1 VREAIIAAVGIAAS
15 PFAIIPGILLL
26 FTARPTPTSASFV
39 SGWWLGVASVTAVA
53 LVLADILTL
62 PDKPPRW
69 AAVARI
75 VFGGA
80 LVVLAM
86 RKYVRRAPDAGPPA
100 WMSTLEQATPRS
112 AFRFGLIATAPNPKV
127 ALLAVAGGF
136 ALGAQLSGLL
146 SELAGVVGFAVV
158 ATLTA
163 LLPLVLFLLRGAPA
177 VERLRRSRDWLVP
190 RADVVT
196 SVVLLVLGGWL
207 IWKGLQ
213 AF

>member
-1 VREAIIAAVGIAAS
+1 VSEALLAAVGIAAS

-26 FTARPTPTSASFV
+26 FTARPTPTSASFA
-39 SGWWLGVASVTAVA
+39 SGWWLGVAAVTALAV
-53 LVLADILTL
+53 VLADVLTL
-62 PDKPPRW
+62 PDAPPRW
-69 AAVARI
+69 AAVARV
-75 VFGGA
+75 VFGAA
-80 LVVLAM
+80 LVVLAVH
-86 RKYVRRAPDAGPPA
+86 KYLRRTPEAGPPG
-100 WMSTLEQATPRS
+100 WMNTLEQATPRS

-146 SELAGVVGFAVV
+146 SEVVGVVGFALV

-163 LLPLVLFLLRGAPA
+163 LVPLVLFLLRGAPA

-196 SVVLLVLGGWL
+196 SVVLLLLGGWL
-207 IWKGLQ
+207 IWKGLD
-213 AF
+213 AL

>member
-1 VREAIIAAVGIAAS
+1 VSEALLAAVGIAAS

-26 FTARPTPTSASFV
+26 FTARPAPTSASFA
-39 SGWWLGVASVTAVA
+39 SAWWLGVAAVTTLA
-53 LVLADILTL
+53 LLLADALTL
-62 PDKPPRW
+62 PDSPPRW
-69 AAVARI
+69 AAI
-75 VFGGA
+75 VRLVLGAA
-80 LVVLAM
+80 LVVLAVS
-86 RKYVRRAPDAGPPA
+86 KYVRRTADAGPPA
-100 WMSTLEQATPRS
+100 WMSTLEQADPRA

-136 ALGAQLSGLL
+136 ALGAQGNGLFA
-146 SELAGVVGFAVV
+146 EVVGLAGFALV

-163 LLPLVLFLLRGAPA
+163 VLPLVLFLVRGAPA

-207 IWKGLQ
+207 IWKGFAAL
-213 AF
+213 